1 MTFEEFSKNYLDIP
15 MALLYQQQF
24 QTVVSMLY

>member
-1 MTFEEFSKNYLDIP
+1 MTFEEFSKNYLDIS

-24 QTVVSMLY
+24 QTVISMLY